1 MAAMMTRL
9 SANDDLLREIEEL
22 REENRLL
29 KQRF

>member
-9 SANDDLLREIEEL
+9 SANGDLLREIEEL